1 MMKMM
6 RTFLS
11 GYLDDAYTHVSAL
24 SSLEFDDTYDGLG
37 DRLEEA
43 NDDLNDDTFGGGGSA
58 AAAPKPVGKDF
69 DFYGQTA
76 KVSDALNEEHLIFNR
91 QQAPPKSVAAH
102 NPTKSPP
109 KPFRTG
115 YEAYKNPGYIPNLQV
130 DASLWATAPTA
141 PVNNHGYM
149 DVKLS
154 SQGSEAVSQRPPSGV
169 SAKKMM
175 SLEEVEASMRSQAKR
190 PNPAPQVQHQ
200 QSSQMPATSIPQQQ
214 YPFQQT
220 GRPHPPTANQPSS
233 QQTLQQQPF
242 QYVPTASQIE
252 AFRQQTQEMT
262 APRIPVQQPVSAP
275 QILQRG
281 QRLPQ
286 QTPETRGSPQPRQIL
301 QNPRRQQA
309 QLAPRP
315 VEPPVHSQSRAPI
328 PVSSSLP
335 NQLPIITHP
344 QQLMQLSEED
354 RNAFLIEDAKR
365 AKRNHKIYL
374 LSRDN
379 GLMTPQDKNFITRIQ
394 LQQLMTATG
403 NVTEQDP
410 DASLSED
417 FYYQVHSQIRGGSRQ
432 NPQQPLS
439 NFAQTYLFQTGSRQ
453 GGIARRQNRG
463 GDNHMQ
469 RMEQQVQRAVE
480 AAKLKPKN
488 KQLIIEGSLGKISF
502 SNAKTPKPL
511 LNIKR
516 QENGDANSRPKNNR
530 HQSSKS
536 LGQTTLSASDRKTVL
551 RNIEAIYSTLMNVE
565 DHERRLPPV
574 PTEASSET
582 AIQQYA
588 EWRHTM
594 EELNKLLWSDLKL
607 WEPIIPNS
615 PVLHPFIAFL
625 SYPKGKKAMPRIFR
639 HIDEEQRL
647 TILTMIIVHLNVLD
661 VIRLVQP
668 QLHDTRPPATAREEV
683 ELFSQAVMPCL
694 FGYVNEA
701 PLNIVIGL
709 LGLILDRVNMQV
721 IARTKIGLGILTMLI
736 SRAELVKQAE
746 ATNDHEWEQWLTL
759 YNRLFDTV
767 EPILGDIFPGS
778 INTSQDMYVWQF
790 LAAMGIGA
798 SPDQQQRLVIAVK
811 YVLVYFI
818 LCSDTNGQTGTASW
832 KPSRRARPYLQIWR
846 VSDSATLIYLCA
858 PLGLMSIC
866 LARTY
871 CFPSPVAVNMLTPQ
885 NRTKRIIPGPPRPL
899 AGDRPLDRTIWSSLE
914 TRSTES

>member
-1 MMKMM
+1 MCEPSL
-6 RTFLS
+6 T
-11 GYLDDAYTHVSAL
+11 GTHTHISTL
-24 SSLEFDDTYDGLG
+24 TSLEFDDTYDGLG

-43 NDDLNDDTFGGGGSA
+43 NDDLNNDTFGGGGAA

-91 QQAPPKSVAAH
+91 RQAPPKSVAA
-102 NPTKSPP
+102 PSPP
-109 KPFRTG
+109 KPAMRPFRTG
-115 YEAYKNPGYIPNLQV
+115 YEAYKNPAYIPDLQM
-130 DASLWATAPTA
+130 DASLWGTEHAA
-141 PVNNHGYM
+141 PVKSYGPA
-149 DVKLS
+149 DVHQS
-154 SQGSEAVSQRPPSGV
+154 SQGAEAVSHRLSSGV
-169 SAKKMM
+169 LAKKMM
-175 SLEEVEASMRSQAKR
+175 SLEEVEASMRSQAKK
-190 PNPAPQVQHQ
+190 PSPAPPMQYQASRMPPPSMPQPLRPLEQSERSQHSTTFQ
-200 QSSQMPATSIPQQQ
+200 PSQQMP
-214 YPFQQT
+214 
-220 GRPHPPTANQPSS
+220 
-233 QQTLQQQPF
+233 QQPT
-242 QYVPTASQIE
+242 QHIPAASQG
-252 AFRQQTQEMT
+252 APPRQHAQGMP
-262 APRIPVQQPVSAP
+262 APRAAPVQQPVHAP

-281 QRLPQ
+281 QPLPEQ
-286 QTPETRGSPQPRQIL
+286 ILETRESPQPRQIL

-315 VEPPVHSQSRAPI
+315 VEPPVQAQPRVPIAAP
-328 PVSSSLP
+328 SSLP
-335 NQLPIITHP
+335 HQLPIITHP
-344 QQLMQLSEED
+344 QQLMQLSEEE

-453 GGIARRQNRG
+453 GGMARRQNRG

-488 KQLIIEGSLGKISF
+488 KQLVIEGSLGKISF

-516 QENGDANSRPKNNR
+516 HESGDANIRPKNTR
-530 HQSSKS
+530 QQSGKKVS
-536 LGQTTLSASDRKTVL
+536 QTTLSASDRKTVL
-551 RNIEAIYSTLMNVE
+551 KNIEAVYSTLMKME
-565 DHERRLPPV
+565 DHERRMPPV
-574 PTEASSET
+574 PSEASSET
-582 AIQQYA
+582 TIQQHL

-594 EELNKLLWSDLKL
+594 EELNKNFWRDLKVM
-607 WEPIIPNS
+607 EPIIPNS

-668 QLHDTRPPATAREEV
+668 RLNGTRPPATAREEV
-683 ELFSQAVMPCL
+683 ELFSQAVMPSL

-709 LGLILDRVNMQV
+709 LGLILDRVNMQA
-721 IARTKIGLGILTMLI
+721 ITRTKVGLSILTMLI
-736 SRAELVKQAE
+736 SRAEIVKQGE
-746 ATNDHEWEQWLTL
+746 ATNDQEWDQWLTL
-759 YNRLFDTV
+759 YNRLFDTI

-778 INTSQDMYVWQF
+778 INISQDMYVWQF

-811 YVLVYFI
+811 YVLP
-818 LCSDTNGQTGTASW
+818 C
-832 KPSRRARPYLQIWR
+832 
-846 VSDSATLIYLCA
+846 
-858 PLGLMSIC
+858 
-866 LARTY
+866 
-871 CFPSPVAVNMLTPQ
+871 
-885 NRTKRIIPGPPRPL
+885 IPG
-899 AGDRPLDRTIWSSLE
+899 
-914 TRSTES
+914 